1 MTEAAKMR
9 KERITRL
16 LSELEYELVRGLVE
30 GEIEEEMHWR
40 YVLPMSKAI
49 PGGVVT
55 MAFVMRPAPAYAVPT
70 SWGFEPGVRLRLVGE
85 REDKS

>member
-1 MTEAAKMR
+1 MSEAAKMR
-9 KERITRL
+9 KERIERL
-16 LSELEYELVRGLVE
+16 LGELQYELVRGLMD

-55 MAFVMRPAPAYAVPT
+55 MAFVMRPSPSYAVPT
-70 SWGFEPGVRLRLVGE
+70 SWGFEPQTRLRLVGGE
-85 REDKS
+85 EG

>member
-1 MTEAAKMR
+1 MSEAAAMR
-9 KERITRL
+9 KERIERL
-16 LSELEYELVRGLVE
+16 LSELQYELVRGLTE

-70 SWGFEPGVRLRLVGE
+70 SWGFESNVRLRLVGDSE
-85 REDKS
+85 S